1 MSWNSPRQRTMAVV
15 LLVILAI
22 SLNFLQLGFVPI
34 DRTGT
39 FDVYAI
45 LLLAPPSLAALLLGT
60 IAGFV
65 LGVVTG
71 TVL

>member
-1 MSWNSPRQRTMAVV
+1 MAVV